1 MLTKALIPL
10 ALCGCSSAFVSPAVR
25 YSQQITALN
34 ADGVTGHPSF
44 VANKYYQLEEL
55 EDRDDCSTEVLLKDD
70 GTVTTGAT
78 DGPPPSESSGT
89 WEFAGDT
96 FKMELKRVY
105 QGGEPPL
112 KSTDV
117 GEFKYEVKRSYEG
130 ELTHVG
136 AEMAVTGGK
145 IRLLHDELGDD
156 AVGFFNLLDTTSA
169 RPGGTVAS

>member
-1 MLTKALIPL
+1 MSKLL
-10 ALCGCSSAFVSPAVR
+10 ATLCIISNTACSSLLRIIQHRS
-25 YSQQITALN
+25 TALN
-34 ADGVTGHPSF
+34 GVTGHPSF

-70 GTVTTGAT
+70 GTVIAGAT
-78 DGPPPSESSGT
+78 DGPPPVESSGT

-96 FKMELKRVY
+96 FRMVLKRVY

-130 ELTHVG
+130 ELSHVG
-136 AEMAVTGGK
+136 AEMAITGGK
-145 IRLLHDELGDD
+145 IHLFDDELGDE